1 MLDIKSTNDKEK
13 ASSGSH
19 EIPRP
24 KPPKLEFPALEAEK
38 NYLMIF
44 SIIAVV
50 IVLILGVFFS
60 RYSSTRSEALK
71 TKHQQ
76 EQDLLARLNNSSLGD
91 LNKQITDLDKALAT
105 SGSQNSAVWSAMF
118 TDLEGVVP
126 KDLKLTNFSLDEANA
141 VKISGESG
149 SYSTVAKLIRS
160 MEDSKRFSNVKLI
173 SSSVSDTPD
182 GSKVNF
188 SISLKVS
195 TSSI

>member
-1 MLDIKSTNDKEK
+1 VLDIKSTNDKEK
-13 ASSGSH
+13 ANSSSH

-76 EQDLLARLNNSSLGD
+76 EQDLLARLNNSSLSD
-91 LNKQITDLDKALAT
+91 LNKQITDLDKALAA
-105 SGSQNSAVWSAMF
+105 SGNQNSAVWSAMF
-118 TDLEGVVP
+118 SDLEGVVP

-141 VKISGESG
+141 VKLSGESN

-160 MEDSKRFSNVKLI
+160 MEGSKRFSNVKLV

-188 SISLKVS
+188 SISLKVN